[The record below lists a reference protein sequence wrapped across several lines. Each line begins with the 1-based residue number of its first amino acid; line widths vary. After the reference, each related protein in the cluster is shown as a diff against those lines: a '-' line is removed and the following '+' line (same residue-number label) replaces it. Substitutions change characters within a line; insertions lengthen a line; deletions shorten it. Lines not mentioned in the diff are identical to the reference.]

1 MRSQTQ
7 MSSIALSRQLNRISP
22 ALMAV
27 LAIAILCGMDG
38 FLKELTGRY
47 SSLQVTFMRFAP
59 SALFGAIL
67 FFAWRTPTPSRGSV
81 VGNIQRGFLF
91 LIASALFIHA
101 VSRAP
106 LTQVFAISYIAPV
119 LAALLAMPVLG
130 EKPDGRVA
138 LSLTLGFIGVLVAIG
153 GVELSGG
160 GGQLEGALA
169 ALGSS
174 VCYAF
179 VLVYLR
185 RQAMSDP
192 PITIALFQSLV
203 PALVIGAF
211 FIGANSL
218 APGSAAAAAW
228 SPIAWSDL
236 PTMALIGLLSIIGHM
251 GMAHAFARAE
261 ASRLAPVEYSSF
273 VWAALI
279 GLIWFAEI
287 PTLATMIGAAM
298 IVAACFLIKR

>member
-1 MRSQTQ
+1 M
-7 MSSIALSRQLNRISP
+7 
-22 ALMAV
+22 MAV

-67 FFAWRTPTPSRGSV
+67 FFAWRTPTPSRRSV

-91 LIASALFIHA
+91 LVASALFIHA

-130 EKPDGRVA
+130 ERPDGRVA
-138 LSLTLGFIGVLVAIG
+138 LSLSLGFIGVLVAIG
-153 GVELSGG
+153 GVELSSGG

-169 ALGSS
+169 ALCSS

-185 RQAMSDP
+185 RQALSDP

-203 PALVIGAF
+203 PALVIGIF
-211 FIGANSL
+211 FLGAHLL
-218 APGSAAAAAW
+218 APGSAAAATW
-228 SPIAWSDL
+228 SPIAWTDL
-236 PTMALIGLLSIIGHM
+236 PTIALIGLLSIIGHM

-279 GLIWFAEI
+279 GLIWFAEV
-287 PTLATMIGAAM
+287 PTPATVIGAAM
-298 IVAACFLIKR
+298 IIAACFLIKR